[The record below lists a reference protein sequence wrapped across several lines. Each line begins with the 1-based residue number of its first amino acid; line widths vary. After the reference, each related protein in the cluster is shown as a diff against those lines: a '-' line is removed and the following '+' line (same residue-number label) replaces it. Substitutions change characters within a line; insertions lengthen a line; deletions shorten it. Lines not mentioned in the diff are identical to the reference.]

1 MKINQY
7 CSVCKKQLDME
18 VISTDDGGDD
28 GVIWLRCPECQ
39 GFLPKFTGEGLAP
52 SPAAGTDPDE
62 AAGDEGA
69 PGAATTTDA
78 EPDAGP
84 SLDTSDTSDP
94 ADGAVD
100 PEPDVTDVPAPDLE
114 AVADI
119 EIPTTTETEPDTGPV
134 PGGAGETDSGVEA
147 EPIAEYAAMLAET
160 DVASARPYRPSSR
173 YSVGDAVHHLAY
185 DDIGVVV
192 GFESIPGGRTVA
204 KVFFE
209 KAGVVRLI
217 AQAADPE

>member
-1 MKINQY
+1 VKINQY

-52 SPAAGTDPDE
+52 SKSADTGDGEAVDESATTD
-62 AAGDEGA
+62 
-69 PGAATTTDA
+69 AATTTDTGRGGA
-78 EPDAGP
+78 TSSDRPEDGGPDGDPGP
-84 SLDTSDTSDP
+84 
-94 ADGAVD
+94 GIM
-100 PEPDVTDVPAPDLE
+100 DVPAPGLE
-114 AVADI
+114 AAAEI
-119 EIPTTTETEPDTGPV
+119 EIPTTEGAEPDTGPASEAADEAE
-134 PGGAGETDSGVEA
+134 PDVEA
-147 EPIAEYAAMLAET
+147 EPIAEYAAMLAGT

-173 YSVGDAVHHLAY
+173 YAVGDAVHHLAY

-209 KAGVVRLI
+209 KTGVVRLI
-217 AQAADPE
+217 AQAADPD